1 MEKKIKLLIIALV
14 GAACVACN
22 ASVWSVPLK
31 AVAKGG
37 EKVAAKLGIR
47 TAEKAVVRG
56 GSKLAAV
63 TAEREAAKS
72 AAHGTIKA
80 IGKEVTPT
88 KMLAAGA
95 ATAAVVAT
103 HEVADGIQEGAAEL
117 GKGIGK
123 AAKDNPDIAGKIVDL
138 IMSPIRCLAIVC
150 MLVAM
155 AVVAWFLWPFVLLA
169 RNARALALIRK
180 TAMKN
185 GEVVDVAPL
194 SPCVA
199 GTAFSSGFTR
209 LELLFA
215 VSALLVLTIL
225 GVWRIAGGWGASAAD
240 GEIGEAVSAES
251 RNGGRNAK
259 VAKRAAAVAKLHAEY
274 KDALKRHYGNFL
286 SEVQQVADTQFD
298 AVRAM
303 IPGVVAQYGT
313 FSRCKDLLK
322 TIVIDKI
329 KGRNETENSIRRD
342 LEAEYYRGLYA
353 ARDRVGE
360 CLASFLSNAE
370 SAKEKFRIEL
380 GAELDAAALPGD
392 AAYKALLEKCGDE
405 IERKKDALKWGQ
417 IDAGIA
423 SVLEAI
429 CIRQTVKAV
438 AKLLGRAAI
447 RQAGTMTAGAVS
459 AVADGPLPIG
469 DIIGCAAILGC
480 TAWSAY
486 DIWKAAKI
494 LPNALRSTLESA
506 TQKCKG
512 RTLEEAKN
520 SGETIYRTYL
530 DATSSVDKLLK

>member
-1 MEKKIKLLIIALV
+1 MEKIIKMLVLAFV

-22 ASVWSVPLK
+22 ASVWSVPVK

-37 EKVAAKLGIR
+37 EKVAAKLGIH
-47 TAEKAVVRG
+47 TAEKTIVRG

-72 AAHGTIKA
+72 TAYGTIKA

-95 ATAAVVAT
+95 STAAVVAT
-103 HEVADGIQEGAAEL
+103 HEVSDGIQEGTSEL

-123 AAKDNPDIAGKIVDL
+123 AVEDHPEIADKITDS
-138 IMSPIRCLAIVC
+138 IMSPIRCLAIAG
-150 MLVAM
+150 MLVVM
-155 AVVAWFLWPFVLLA
+155 AVMVWFLWPFVLLA

-180 TAMKN
+180 AAAMKD
-185 GEVVDVAPL
+185 GKVVDVTPL
-194 SPCVA
+194 STYNA
-199 GTAFSSGFTR
+199 GPAFSSGFTR

-225 GVWRIAGGWGASAAD
+225 GVWRIVSGWGASAAND
-240 GEIGEAVSAES
+240 EIGEAFSAVS
-251 RNGGRNAK
+251 RNAERDAK
-259 VAKRAAAVAKLHAEY
+259 VAKRTAAVAKLHAEY
-274 KDALKRHYGNFL
+274 EDALKRHYGNFL

-313 FSRCKDLLK
+313 FSRCKNLFK

-353 ARDRVGE
+353 ARDKVSG

-370 SAKEKFRIEL
+370 TAKEKFRIEL
-380 GAELDAAALPGD
+380 VAELDAAALPGD
-392 AAYKALLEKCGDE
+392 DAYKALLVKCGDE

-423 SVLEAI
+423 SVFEAV

-438 AKLLGRAAI
+438 AKLLGKAAI
-447 RQAGTMTAGAVS
+447 RQAGTTTAGAVS

-469 DIIGCAAILGC
+469 DIVGATAIVGC

-486 DIWKAAKI
+486 DIWNATKI

-506 TQKCKG
+506 TQKCK
-512 RTLEEAKN
+512 RQTLEEAKM
-520 SGETIYRTYL
+520 GGATIYRTYL
-530 DATSSVDKLLK
+530 DAAAVIQTR